1 LFSLSGSDQVAEYQK
16 LLQQA
21 SDKAKNDELE
31 LREKL
36 ESEEKKL
43 VETLNQLRE
52 QCVRLEQDIKSKET
66 NLLSNNRFVNFVS
79 SRQIFINQNKLFL
92 ES

>member
-1 LFSLSGSDQVAEYQK
+1 MFLSGSEQVAEYQK

-31 LREKL
+31 LRENL

-43 VETLNQLRE
+43 VETLNQFRE

-66 NLLSNNRFVNFVS
+66 NLLSNNRLVNFLF
-79 SRQIFINQNKLFL
+79 RPEKLY
-92 ES
+92 

>member
-1 LFSLSGSDQVAEYQK
+1 MFLSGSEQVAEYQK

-31 LREKL
+31 LRENL

-43 VETLNQLRE
+43 AETLNQFRE

-66 NLLSNNRFVNFVS
+66 NLLSNNRLVNFLF
-79 SRQIFINQNKLFL
+79 RPEKLY
-92 ES
+92 

>member
-1 LFSLSGSDQVAEYQK
+1 MIFLSGSEQVAEYQK

-31 LREKL
+31 LRENL
-36 ESEEKKL
+36 ESEEKNL
-43 VETLNQLRE
+43 AETLNQFRE

-66 NLLSNNRFVNFVS
+66 NLLSNNRLVNFLF
-79 SRQIFINQNKLFL
+79 RPEKLY
-92 ES
+92 

>member
-1 LFSLSGSDQVAEYQK
+1 MFLSGSEQVAEYQK

-21 SDKAKNDELE
+21 SDKAKNDELK
-31 LREKL
+31 LRENL

-43 VETLNQLRE
+43 AETLNQLRE

-66 NLLSNNRFVNFVS
+66 NLLSNNRLVNFLF
-79 SRQIFINQNKLFL
+79 RPEKLY
-92 ES
+92 

>member
-66 NLLSNNRFVNFVS
+66 NLLSNNRLVNFVS
-79 SRQIFINQNKLFL
+79 NRQIVINQN
-92 ES
+92 

>member
-1 LFSLSGSDQVAEYQK
+1 MIFLSGSEQVAEYQK

-31 LREKL
+31 LRENL
-36 ESEEKKL
+36 ESEEKNL
-43 VETLNQLRE
+43 AETLNQLRE

-66 NLLSNNRFVNFVS
+66 NLLSNNRLVNFLF
-79 SRQIFINQNKLFL
+79 RPEKLY
-92 ES
+92 

>member
-1 LFSLSGSDQVAEYQK
+1 MIFLSGSEQVAEYQK

-31 LREKL
+31 LRENL

-43 VETLNQLRE
+43 AETLNQFRE

-66 NLLSNNRFVNFVS
+66 NLLSNNRLVNFLF
-79 SRQIFINQNKLFL
+79 RPEKLY
-92 ES
+92 

>member
-1 LFSLSGSDQVAEYQK
+1 
-16 LLQQA
+16 LQQA
-21 SDKAKNDELE
+21 SDKAKQDELE

-66 NLLSNNRFVNFVS
+66 NLLSNNR
-79 SRQIFINQNKLFL
+79 
-92 ES
+92 